1 MSSKRMFTAK
11 ITDSDPFTDMPISAQ
26 GLYFQFCMNADD
38 DGFVNKAKKIIRNV
52 GATKKDYQYL
62 VDKRFILVIDGVVI
76 IKHWRMHNTISRNRY
91 HETQYTDIKA
101 KLLLKDNGAYSLTEG
116 SPIDDSKL
124 IERETAHNRLEDGT
138 QPVHAAGKPK
148 KATAKKVANPVVY
161 YPYDSGLNA
170 AFLDYVAMRV
180 KIKKPMTDKAVEL
193 AMKKLDKLS
202 GGDAVTAVAI
212 LEQSV
217 MNSWQGLF
225 SLKERGTSN
234 GRIGNND
241 TKHTGARD
249 TYADEFNRLV
259 SGV

>member
-11 ITDSDPFTDMPISAQ
+11 ITDSDPFTDMPLSAQ

-38 DGFVNKAKKIIRNV
+38 DGFVNKVKKVMGNV
-52 GATKKDYQYL
+52 GASKKDYQYL

-124 IERETAHNRLEDGT
+124 IERETACEQRADGV
-138 QPVHAAGKPK
+138 QPAHTEGKPK
-148 KATAKKVANPVVY
+148 KATAKKAAEPVVY
-161 YPYDSGLNA
+161 YPNDIVLDG
-170 AFLDYVAMRV
+170 AFKSYVQMRV

-193 AMKKLDKLS
+193 AMKELEKLS
-202 GGDAVTAVAI
+202 GGDADTAVAI
-212 LEQSV
+212 LEQSIL
-217 MNSWQGLF
+217 NSWQGLF
-225 SLKERGTSN
+225 AL
-234 GRIGNND
+234 
-241 TKHTGARD
+241 RD
-249 TYADEFNRLV
+249 RQQKV
-259 SGV
+259 GGVNWDNV